1 MQTLQTLFVIGL
13 IHGIPVTIVIW
24 LIFKG
29 LQNVGKIKLAIQTRK
44 ILFIALALYI
54 LGWGVYDWWSRRY
67 WVSGL
72 IKEHYQV
79 ELYVIELNSFLDA
92 PTEFE
97 IEITDLKTGKELSH
111 EFSTIFDACLSFQ
124 TFGNEKD
131 VLVIEGCGRDRLNI
145 WFDFDKGEVLDNRSV
160 QEKNDAIREVAR
172 LNPLYE
178 IEVIK

>member
-1 MQTLQTLFVIGL
+1 M
-13 IHGIPVTIVIW
+13 
-24 LIFKG
+24 
-29 LQNVGKIKLAIQTRK
+29 
-44 ILFIALALYI
+44 
-54 LGWGVYDWWSRRY
+54 
-67 WVSGL
+67 
-72 IKEHYQV
+72 
-79 ELYVIELNSFLDA
+79 IELNSFLDA

-131 VLVIEGCGRDRLNI
+131 VLVIEGCGRDLGLNI
-145 WFDFDKGEVLDNRSV
+145 WFDFDKDKVIDNGSV
-160 QEKNDAIREVAR
+160 QEKNGVLREVAR